1 MAFLSNI
8 GKTGDVAER
17 SPAVISANLKEDMLL
32 QKKLVVLNRSERSVV
47 HQLKV
52 DQKVLYKRFQAK
64 LIRSKLAN
72 ARLMGQRDVM
82 KELRASSLGGLN
94 TDIAGNSEEDYT
106 FLKMLKQRPCTATS
120 MSPRLTEPMTK
131 LKSAGKKRVA
141 GDAKDNEVGESITKP
156 SGRSVSARARYH
168 RQLADS
174 FEIENGACKSGGV
187 VMENIDNVKVRP
199 ATSSGARVD
208 EEFLK
213 HQNQTRVAEGK
224 ELEHSVNM
232 DLRKPIENETDKVD
246 GTQNDNYSDD
256 ETSSDKSNLTEEK
269 DSVHEDSN
277 IVNDDQK
284 PNVDD
289 EGSQDENSPEMNA
302 EVMDSPDAKKQS
314 VAFMDETKDEGP
326 ERPDIIKVVKET
338 IGTDDTSPSTP
349 ISPRQLSRKT
359 NRGAD
364 FFSEEKKIDL
374 VSLHLQRARSL
385 DYSGHVQRFCEEL
398 EEMKGCEKQPRVD
411 YYAMR
416 LQLSQEQSVSRPLTQ
431 VPGTPEEEY
440 RRSMGNL
447 MVRSLTVPEVNWNFE
462 D

>member
-64 LIRSKLAN
+64 LIRSKLAS

-82 KELRASSLGGLN
+82 RELRASSLGGLN

-106 FLKMLKQRPCTATS
+106 FLKMLEQRPCTATS
-120 MSPRLTEPMTK
+120 MSPRLTEPMSK

-141 GDAKDNEVGESITKP
+141 GDAKDDKVEESITKP

-168 RQLADS
+168 RQLADN
-174 FEIENGACKSGGV
+174 FDIENGACKSREEV
-187 VMENIDNVKVRP
+187 DIDNVKVRP

-213 HQNQTRVAEGK
+213 HQNQTRAADGK
-224 ELEHSVNM
+224 ELEPSANM
-232 DLRKPIENETDKVD
+232 DYLSTAIENKTDKVD
-246 GTQNDNYSDD
+246 GTQNDKYSDD
-256 ETSSDKSNLTEEK
+256 ETSSDKSNLTEQRG
-269 DSVHEDSN
+269 SVQEDSN
-277 IVNDDQK
+277 IINDDQK
-284 PNVDD
+284 ANVDD
-289 EGSQDENSPEMNA
+289 QGSQDVNSPEMNA

-326 ERPDIIKVVKET
+326 KIPDIIKVTKET
-338 IGTDDTSPSTP
+338 TGIDDTSPSTP

-416 LQLSQEQSVSRPLTQ
+416 LQLSQEQSVSKPLTQ